1 MRFLWL
7 LFFPLIIQGAPDFSY
22 RKVQCEAYLMGA
34 LQDKT
39 IFYLFPGRGESSR
52 LSVNRG
58 EDEIFLTVQHNMVK
72 NSVISVKDYH
82 WGTKAKPDV
91 KIKVAKEFKMKDL
104 ETSILEIQIP
114 TKNSSKTATIRCKIL
129 PKM

>member
-7 LFFPLIIQGAPDFSY
+7 LLFPLITFGVDISY
-22 RKVQCEAYLMGA
+22 RKVQCEAYLMGT

-39 IFYLFPGRGESSR
+39 IFYLFPGKSESSR
-52 LSVNRG
+52 LSLNRG
-58 EDEIFLTVQHNMVK
+58 EDEIFLSIDHNIIQ
-72 NSVISVKDYH
+72 NSKISVKDYH
-82 WGTKAKPDV
+82 WGTKSKPDV
-91 KIKVAKEFKMKDL
+91 KIKVEKEFKMKDL

-114 TKNSSKTATIRCKIL
+114 TKNSSKTATIRCQIL

>member
-1 MRFLWL
+1 MKLLLL
-7 LFFPLIIQGAPDFSY
+7 LFFPLIIQGFDLSY
-22 RKVQCEAYLMGA
+22 RRVECEAYLMGT

-39 IFYLFPGRGESSR
+39 IFYLFPGKGESSR
-52 LSVNRG
+52 LSLNRG
-58 EDEIFLTVQHNMVK
+58 EDEIFLTIDHNMIQ
-72 NSVISVKDYH
+72 NSKISVKDYH

-91 KIKVAKEFKMKDL
+91 QIKVAKEFKMKDL

-114 TKNSSKTATIRCKIL
+114 TKNSSRTATIRCKIL